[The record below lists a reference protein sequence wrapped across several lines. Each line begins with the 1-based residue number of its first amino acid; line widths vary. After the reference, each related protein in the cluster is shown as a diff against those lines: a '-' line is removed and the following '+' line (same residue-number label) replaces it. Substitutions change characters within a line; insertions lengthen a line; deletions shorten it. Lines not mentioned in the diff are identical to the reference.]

1 MDLENHAR
9 GIPGSQETIGAHF
22 ASRLHSSF
30 PPSYTSPPR
39 ACVLS
44 LEVKWLKGG
53 LHPLPVCSEGAAL
66 SVDRRPP
73 SCAAPS
79 KSDAFGARVLSFLCF
94 LWSLML
100 CSCANR

>member
-9 GIPGSQETIGAHF
+9 GIPGSQETVGAHF

-30 PPSYTSPPR
+30 PPSYTSPR

-53 LHPLPVCSEGAAL
+53 LHARCL
-66 SVDRRPP
+66 SAQREQR
-73 SCAAPS
+73 C
-79 KSDAFGARVLSFLCF
+79 R
-94 LWSLML
+94 
-100 CSCANR
+100 